1 MFLGV
6 DWRRWREWP
15 GHLAH
20 LWRTNLQFRTILIT
34 VALTGAA
41 VLVAGLLV
49 SFVVGNGLYQSR
61 LEQAYRDSA
70 RATTDAQKKLDASD
84 ATDPEAVENLFL
96 QVFGDVKNST
106 ATGLVA
112 SFRVPGQG
120 IDPGAPVGVSTFG
133 SGKDVITAD
142 MRKAVKSSPHAVFA
156 QSVALPATDGT
167 TRPGIV
173 VGSQLQLPTAGRY
186 ELYIGYDLSDS
197 EQTLLFVQRTLLV
210 VGLALLLLIAA
221 ITYLVV
227 RLVVTPI
234 RVAAQTSRR
243 LADGDL
249 EVRMPIANEDA
260 FATLA
265 RSFNG
270 MADALQRQITQLATL
285 SQLQQRFVS
294 DVSHELRTPLTT
306 IRLAGDVIYDQRE
319 DFPAATARTAELLHT
334 QIERFDTLLSDLLE
348 ISRYDAGSVVL
359 ELEPT
364 NLVRLADD
372 AVDDMRPLAVTN
384 GSELRLEAP
393 GGYFEVDMDA
403 RRVRR
408 ILRNLLGNAIEHGEG
423 GPIVVVVDSNQSAVA
438 LGVRDY
444 GLGMSEHEV
453 QHVFDRFWRA
463 DPSRKRTIG
472 GTGLGLAISLEDA
485 AQHEG
490 WLDVWSSPHHGSHFR
505 LTLPRTPGEPILSS
519 PIPLAPADA
528 PRDDEDR
535 PIGNE
540 LTGNR
545 HDVDSDGNRG
555 ERGGRN
561 RRGGGRGRRGRGD
574 SSGGHGESASGGQGS
589 TGPVSTSTGSTRG
602 R

>member
-15 GHLAH
+15 GRLTH
-20 LWRTNLQFRTILIT
+20 LWRTSLQFRTVLIT

-41 VLVAGLLV
+41 VLVAGFLV
-49 SFVVGNGLYQSR
+49 SFIVGNGLYQSR
-61 LEQAYRDSA
+61 LDQAYHDSA

-84 ATDPEAVENLFL
+84 ATDPESIDNLFL
-96 QVFGDVKNST
+96 QVFGDIKNST
-106 ATGLVA
+106 TTGLVA
-112 SFRVPGQG
+112 SFRVPGQS
-120 IDPGAPVGVSTFG
+120 IDAAAPVGVSTFG
-133 SGKDVITAD
+133 SGRDVITKD
-142 MRKAVKSSPHAVFA
+142 LRKAVQSSPHAVFA
-156 QSVALPATDGT
+156 QSVALPASDGT

-173 VGSQLQLPTAGRY
+173 VGSELQLATAGRY

-197 EQTLLFVQRTLLV
+197 EATLLFVQHTLLI
-210 VGLALLLLIAA
+210 VGLALLLLIAG

-227 RLVVTPI
+227 RLIVTPI
-234 RVAAQTSRR
+234 RLAAQTSQR

-319 DFPAATARTAELLHT
+319 DFPPATARTSELLHT
-334 QIERFDTLLSDLLE
+334 QIERFDRLLSDLLE

-364 NLVRLADD
+364 NLVRLAED

-384 GSELRLEAP
+384 GSEIRLEAP
-393 GGYFEVDMDA
+393 GGYFEVEMDP

-408 ILRNLLGNAIEHGEG
+408 VLRNLLGNAIEHGEG
-423 GPIVVVVDSNQSAVA
+423 EPIVVTVDSNQSAVA
-438 LGVRDY
+438 LAVRDY
-444 GLGMSEHEV
+444 GLGMTEREV
-453 QHVFDRFWRA
+453 SHVFDRFWRA

-485 AQHEG
+485 AKHDG
-490 WLDVWSSPHHGSHFR
+490 WLDVWSSPGHGSNFR
-505 LTLPRTPGEPILSS
+505 LTLPRVPGEPILTS
-519 PIPLAPADA
+519 PIPLAPEDA
-528 PRDDEDR
+528 PRDTANR
-535 PIGNE
+535 PMGHELIGAKRD
-540 LTGNR
+540 GAD
-545 HDVDSDGNRG
+545 HDGEGQGRQGRASGHERRNAWWRG
-555 ERGGRN
+555 EGRK
-561 RRGGGRGRRGRGD
+561 
-574 SSGGHGESASGGQGS
+574 HEGQGDREG
-589 TGPVSTSTGSTRG
+589 TVKA
-602 R
+602 

>member
-15 GHLAH
+15 GRLAH
-20 LWRTNLQFRTILIT
+20 VWRTSLQFRTVLIT

-41 VLVAGLLV
+41 VLVAGLVV
-49 SFVVGNGLYQSR
+49 SFVVGNDLYQSR
-61 LEQAYRDSA
+61 LAQANQDSQ
-70 RATTDAQKKLDASD
+70 RATVDAQKKLDASD
-84 ATDPEAVENLFL
+84 ATDPEAVDNLFL
-96 QVFGDVKNST
+96 QVFGDIKNST

-112 SFRVPGQG
+112 SFRMPGQG

-133 SGKDVITAD
+133 SGNDVISGD
-142 MRKAVKSSPHAVFA
+142 LRKAVESSPHALFA
-156 QSVALPATDGT
+156 QSVALPAANGATH
-167 TRPGIV
+167 PGIV
-173 VGSQLQLPTAGRY
+173 VGSQLELPSSGRY

-197 EQTLLFVQRTLLV
+197 EQTLQFVQHTLLG
-210 VGLALLLLIAA
+210 VGIALLLLIAG
-221 ITYLVV
+221 ITFLVV

-319 DFPAATARTAELLHT
+319 DFPPATARTAELLHT

-364 NLVRLADD
+364 NLVRLAED
-372 AVDDMRPLAVTN
+372 AVDDMRPLAVTK
-384 GSELRLEAP
+384 GSELRLDAP

-408 ILRNLLGNAIEHGEG
+408 VLRNLLGNAIEHGEG
-423 GPIVVVVDSNQSAVA
+423 KPIVVTVDSNKSAVA
-438 LGVRDY
+438 LSVRDY
-444 GLGMSEHEV
+444 GLGMNGTEV
-453 QHVFDRFWRA
+453 VHVFDRFWRA

-485 AQHEG
+485 VQHDG
-490 WLDVWSSPHHGSHFR
+490 GLDVWSSQGEGSNFR
-505 LTLPRTPGEPILSS
+505 LTLPRTPGEPIESS
-519 PIPLAPADA
+519 PVPLTPSDA
-528 PRDDEDR
+528 PRDVEGR
-535 PIGNE
+535 AVGSELIGSQRSQAE
-540 LTGNR
+540 AARAGAGDAKERRSWRRGEGRR
-545 HDVDSDGNRG
+545 HDPREKSRDG
-555 ERGGRN
+555 
-561 RRGGGRGRRGRGD
+561 
-574 SSGGHGESASGGQGS
+574 
-589 TGPVSTSTGSTRG
+589 TVKT
-602 R
+602 

>member
-15 GHLAH
+15 GRFAH
-20 LWRTNLQFRTILIT
+20 LWRTSLQFRTVLST

-41 VLVAGLLV
+41 VLIAGLLV
-49 SFVVGNGLYQSR
+49 SFIVGNDLYQSR
-61 LEQAYRDSA
+61 LDQAYHDA
-70 RATTDAQKKLDASD
+70 TRATTDAQKKLDASD
-84 ATDPEAVENLFL
+84 ATDPEAIDNLFL

-106 ATGLVA
+106 TTGLVA

-120 IDPGAPVGVSTFG
+120 IDSAAPVGVSTFG
-133 SGKDVITAD
+133 SGKDVITSSL
-142 MRKAVKSSPHAVFA
+142 RKAVQSSPHAVFA
-156 QSVALPATDGT
+156 QSVALPSGDGT
-167 TRPGIV
+167 THPGIV
-173 VGSQLQLPTAGRY
+173 VGSQLQLATAGRY

-210 VGLALLLLIAA
+210 TGLALLLLIAA

-227 RLVVTPI
+227 RLVVNPI
-234 RVAAQTSRR
+234 RIAAQTSRR
-243 LADGDL
+243 LAEGDL

-319 DFPAATARTAELLHT
+319 DFPAATARTAELLHA
-334 QIERFDTLLSDLLE
+334 QIDRFDTLLSDLLE

-359 ELEPT
+359 EPEPT
-364 NLVRLADD
+364 NLVRLAED
-372 AVDDMRPLAVTN
+372 AVEDMRPLAASK

-408 ILRNLLGNAIEHGEG
+408 VLRNLLGNAIEHGEG
-423 GPIVVVVDSNQSAVA
+423 RPVVVVVDSNQSAVA
-438 LGVRDY
+438 LAVRDY

-453 QHVFDRFWRA
+453 DHVFDRFWRA

-485 AQHEG
+485 TQHDG
-490 WLDVWSSPHHGSHFR
+490 WLDVWSSPGAGSSFR
-505 LTLPRTPGEPILSS
+505 LTLPRELGEPILTS
-519 PIPLAPADA
+519 PVPLPPQDA
-528 PRDDEDR
+528 PLDADGRAVGHELSGGPRGTPATEDR
-535 PIGNE
+535 
-540 LTGNR
+540 
-545 HDVDSDGNRG
+545 SRG
-555 ERGGRN
+555 SKGRGDRA
-561 RRGGGRGRRGRGD
+561 REKRDAARGRRPQDRRGHGDGRGAEGREGTV
-574 SSGGHGESASGGQGS
+574 SS
-589 TGPVSTSTGSTRG
+589 R
-602 R
+602 